1 MIAPIDKIKSLLNE
15 DIVALFGD
23 DVLNNAYIESF
34 KTTLALIADE
44 YIIENLSNS
53 GLERGQYFL
62 THTTD
67 NNGDAVHLKN
77 GFSDNRRILAVMRK
91 NTAGSTADNI
101 YYEAAKIPFSIGET
115 QAQNINSIY
124 YENDAWNPKYYFDT
138 NGSMIILPKNKLVAG
153 VRDAQAQVFFIT
165 FPDFGTA
172 ADENFRYTFEL
183 NGLNFSGISKENEEV
198 LFYGLPGAAKELCYT
213 QICLNL
219 VNNYMAD
226 FVFDEE
232 DTELVNLASQHA
244 TALTA
249 KKQEELNYV
258 MAKYSNQRAQ

>member
-34 KTTLALIADE
+34 KYTLALIADE
-44 YIIENLSNS
+44 YVIENLANS

-62 THTTD
+62 AHTTD
-67 NNGDAVHLKN
+67 DNGDAVHLKN

-91 NTAGSTADNI
+91 NTAGDTADNL

-124 YENDAWNPKYYFDT
+124 YENYAWNPKYYFDS
-138 NGSMIILPKNKLVAG
+138 NGSMIILPKNKLFAG
-153 VRDAQAQVFFIT
+153 VREAQAKVFFIT
-165 FPDFGTA
+165 FPDFGTT

-198 LFYGLPGAAKELCYT
+198 LFYGLPGAAKELLYT
-213 QICLNL
+213 QMSLNL
-219 VNNYMAD
+219 VNNYIAD

-232 DTELVNLASQHA
+232 DNELVNLASQHA
-244 TALTA
+244 ATLTT
-249 KKQEELNYV
+249 KKQEELNYII
-258 MAKYSNQRAQ
+258 ANYSNKRAE